1 MKGVILAGGLGTR
14 LFPLTKATNKHLLP
28 VYDHCMVHYAIDNLL
43 RAGIGHILVVTGG
56 PHAGDFL
63 RVLGT
68 GKDLGV
74 KHLEY
79 AYQEGE
85 GGIADALSVAEDFA
99 EGRPIMVVLGDN
111 FTDADLGPA
120 VRSFEAGAHL
130 FLKQVGDP
138 RDYGVAV
145 LDEKDPSRVLAIEE
159 KPEVPKSNY
168 AVTGFYIYDPQCF
181 EYVRRSEPSARG
193 ELEITTVNNFYI
205 QDGLMTWSELDGMWL
220 DCGSFDGLF
229 DANRVVAEARRTGSD
244 RFLPRHP
251 RGSARSPRTQPI
263 HAHTRA
269 EFRRMKWRRNSDRPD
284 SETSGELRDATS
296 VCETRQCI
304 SGSHV
309 PIPSR

>member
-28 VYDHCMVHYAIDNLL
+28 VYDQCMVHYAIDNLL
-43 RAGIGHILVVTGG
+43 RAGIDHILVVTGG

-68 GKDLGV
+68 GKEVGV

-99 EGRPIMVVLGDN
+99 EGRAIMVVLGDN

-120 VRSFEAGAHL
+120 VRGFEAGAHL
-130 FLKQVGDP
+130 FLKQVADP
-138 RDYGVAV
+138 RECGVAV
-145 LDEKDPSRVLAIEE
+145 LDENDPSRVLAIEE

-229 DANRVVAEARRTGSD
+229 EANRVVAEARRAGSD
-244 RFLPRHP
+244 RFLPR
-251 RGSARSPRTQPI
+251 RSNDTAR
-263 HAHTRA
+263 
-269 EFRRMKWRRNSDRPD
+269 
-284 SETSGELRDATS
+284 
-296 VCETRQCI
+296 
-304 SGSHV
+304 
-309 PIPSR
+309 